1 MRPFVIR
8 LHCLSIPAHFRPS
21 NLLSCSSSAA
31 SAVPP
36 LKPFSV
42 VEYLVD
48 SCGLSAAEASKAS
61 LSLSGLKSSEKPDY
75 SLNFLKSQGFTDS
88 HIKRIINICPGIVCT
103 KVEPKFRS
111 LLDAG
116 FSQSDLVEIITSY
129 PYILNFNMRSVVPKL
144 EFWDRLFGSRELL
157 VKCLKQ
163 NWFFSF
169 SVEKRILPNLKFF
182 MDVCGISE
190 EKASQV
196 MRNRPEFLGQ
206 KPDSLQIL
214 VRRADELGVPRQSPM
229 YPRLL
234 IALYGVT
241 KENFEAKHKLFT
253 SLGWSESDFF
263 TAVRKTPTLL
273 TISQPHIRRKIE
285 FFVKEVG
292 CSPSFITQH
301 PGILLF
307 SLDKRVIPR
316 FQVLEL
322 LKSENLWTAKG
333 SLLSYLIPSDKKFME
348 KFVLPYKEKV
358 PKLVDIYCWPSRE
371 VSV

>member
-1 MRPFVIR
+1 MRLLNR
-8 LHCLSIPAHFRPS
+8 SIPPYCRPS
-21 NLLSCSSSAA
+21 NLLSSSFSTA

-36 LKPFSV
+36 LNRFSV

-48 SCGLSAAEASKAS
+48 SWGLSAAEASKAS
-61 LSLSGLKSSEKPDY
+61 LSLSGLKSSKKPDY
-75 SLNFLKSQGFTDS
+75 FLNFLKSQGFTDS
-88 HIKRIINICPGIVCT
+88 HIKRIINISPASICI

-129 PYILNFNMRSVVPKL
+129 PRILCHSMRSVVPRL

-157 VKCLKQ
+157 VKRLKQ
-163 NWFFSF
+163 KWFFGG

-182 MDVCGISE
+182 MDVCGMSE
-190 EKASQV
+190 EKAYQA
-196 MRNRPEFLGQ
+196 MRNHPDFLVQ

-214 VRRADELGVPRQSPM
+214 VRRADELGVARQSSM
-229 YPRLL
+229 YPHLL
-234 IALYGVT
+234 ITLYGIN
-241 KENFEAKHKLFT
+241 KEKFEAKHKLFT

-273 TISQPHIRRKIE
+273 NISQPEIRRKIE
-285 FFVKEVG
+285 FFVKKVG
-292 CSPSFITQH
+292 YSPSFITQH
-301 PGILLF
+301 PLILLY
-307 SLDKRVIPR
+307 SLDKRVVPR
-316 FQVLEL
+316 FQALEL
-322 LKSENLWTAKG
+322 LKSENLWTGKM
-333 SLLSYLIPSDKKFME
+333 SLLSCICLSDKKFIE

-358 PKLVDIYCWPSRE
+358 PKLVDIYLWPSRE

>member
-1 MRPFVIR
+1 MLAFVIR
-8 LHCLSIPAHFRPS
+8 RHSRSIPAHFRPS
-21 NLLSCSSSAA
+21 NLFSSSSAA

-48 SCGLSAAEASKAS
+48 SWGLSAAEASKVSRS
-61 LSLSGLKSSEKPDY
+61 LSDLKSSKKPDY
-75 SLNFLKSQGFTDS
+75 FFNFLKSQGFTDS
-88 HIKRIINICPGIVCT
+88 HIKRIINVNPRSVCV

-111 LLDAG
+111 WLDAG
-116 FSQSDLVEIITSY
+116 ISQSDLVEIITSY
-129 PYILNFNMRSVVPKL
+129 PRILHYSIRSVV
-144 EFWDRLFGSRELL
+144 S
-157 VKCLKQ
+157 
-163 NWFFSF
+163 
-169 SVEKRILPNLKFF
+169 SVEKRILPNLKFL

-190 EKASQV
+190 EKASRA
-196 MRNRPEFLGQ
+196 MRSRPELLA
-206 KPDSLQIL
+206 KKLDSLQTL

-229 YPRLL
+229 YPLLL
-234 IALYGVT
+234 IVLYGID
-241 KENFEAKHKLFT
+241 KEKFEAKSKFFK

-263 TAVRKTPTLL
+263 TAVRTTPTLL
-273 TISQPHIRRKIE
+273 TISQPYLQRKME

-292 CSPSFITQH
+292 YSPSFITQR
-301 PGILLF
+301 PLILLF

-333 SLLSYLIPSDKKFME
+333 NFFYYMKLSDKKFIE
-348 KFVLPYKEKV
+348 KFVIPYKEKV
-358 PKLVDIYCWPSRE
+358 PKLVDIYSLPSTE

>member
-1 MRPFVIR
+1 MLPFVIR
-8 LHCLSIPAHFRPS
+8 RYSRSVPAHFRPS
-21 NLLSCSSSAA
+21 NLFSSSY
-31 SAVPP
+31 AVPP

-48 SCGLSAAEASKAS
+48 TCGLSAAEASKVS
-61 LSLSGLKSSEKPDY
+61 LSLSGLKSSKKPDY
-75 SLNFLKSQGFTDS
+75 FLNFLKSQGFTDS
-88 HIKRIINICPGIVCT
+88 HIKRIINISPKSVCI

-116 FSQSDLVEIITSY
+116 FSQSDLVEIITSN
-129 PYILNFNMRSVVPKL
+129 PRILDHNMRSVVPRL
-144 EFWDRLFGSRELL
+144 EFWDGLFGSRELL
-157 VKCLKQ
+157 VKRLKKK
-163 NWFFSF
+163 WFFGY

-190 EKASQV
+190 EKASQALK
-196 MRNRPEFLGQ
+196 NRPEFLVQ
-206 KPDSLQIL
+206 KPDSLQTL
-214 VRRADELGVPRQSPM
+214 VRRADELGVPRHSPT
-229 YPRLL
+229 YPFLL
-234 IALYGVT
+234 IVLYGNN
-241 KENFEAKHKLFT
+241 KENFEAKHKLFA

-263 TAVRKTPTLL
+263 NAIWKTPTLL
-273 TISQPHIRRKIE
+273 NISQPYLRRKIE
-285 FFVKEVG
+285 FFIKEVG

-301 PGILLF
+301 PIILLYN
-307 SLDKRVIPR
+307 LDKRVIPR

-333 SLLSYLIPSDKKFME
+333 SLLSYINPSDKKFME

-358 PKLVDIYCWPSRE
+358 PKLVDIYRWPSRE